1 MKSTCLILLSVF
13 SPAAAFVSPAPLSR
27 SSATTSLSAQKS
39 RTEFLRDAAGL
50 GIAAAAAAA
59 ATGGSVGPPPA
70 FADETTPSGVSIK
83 VIKSGTGPSPTL
95 GELATIRFSAY
106 AGEVKIDDIF
116 DTPEPYFTRVGSGG
130 LIKGVEEVL
139 PMMRVGDRW
148 VLTIPV
154 SGRHRYCVRQPR
166 CKFSICKTATFD
178 FQLGGR
184 PQL

>member
-13 SPAAAFVSPAPLSR
+13 SPAAAFVSPAPFSR

-50 GIAAAAAAA
+50 GIAAAAA
-59 ATGGSVGPPPA
+59 GLLPA
-70 FADETTPSGVSIK
+70 FADETTASGVSIK
-83 VIKSGTGPSPTL
+83 VIKSGTGPSPTV

-139 PMMRVGDRW
+139 PKMRVGDRW

-154 SGRHRYCVRQPR
+154 SGDIGIV
-166 CKFSICKTATFD
+166 
-178 FQLGGR
+178 
-184 PQL
+184 